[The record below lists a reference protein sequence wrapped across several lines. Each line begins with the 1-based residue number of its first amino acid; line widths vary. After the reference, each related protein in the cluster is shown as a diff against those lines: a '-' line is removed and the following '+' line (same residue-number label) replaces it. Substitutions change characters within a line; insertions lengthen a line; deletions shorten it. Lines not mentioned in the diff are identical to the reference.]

1 MKISIILFCS
11 ALVLAESCASSK
23 SPEDDLY
30 GPTWELEYMS
40 GPRISFD
47 GLFPNKK
54 PQLTFEK
61 ESGMVS
67 GTDSC
72 NGYSTDITLEGN
84 SISFGE
90 PGPTTMMFCGGSER
104 QFLQMMKKID
114 GFSFE
119 DGKLNLLAGD
129 IPMMR
134 FKKATP

>member
-104 QFLQMMKKID
+104 QFLQMMKKKHYTIK
-114 GFSFE
+114 
-119 DGKLNLLAGD
+119 KLWVLFDFPILTYHKTCNCFLN
-129 IPMMR
+129 
-134 FKKATP
+134 